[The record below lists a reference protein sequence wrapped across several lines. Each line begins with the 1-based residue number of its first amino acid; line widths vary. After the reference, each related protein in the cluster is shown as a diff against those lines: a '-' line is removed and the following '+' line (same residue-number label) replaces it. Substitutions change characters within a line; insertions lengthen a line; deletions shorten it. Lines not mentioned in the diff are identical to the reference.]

1 MNFMRGVV
9 ILAFVLGLPAIA
21 FYGVPEEVRLLI
33 DSPSMP
39 WINASWS
46 TAKPD
51 VHADHDHDHQHDS
64 LAVSSIAQPITHD
77 NSPPVPS
84 FFARTASTHAVYNS
98 QTDAGS
104 NIALASAEQR
114 VLHKPMYRPL
124 ETSNKLEVVRHLST
138 GDSAYSNPR
147 DSRSDASMVMAIEA
161 RLRELGA
168 LNYQLQQQSGSGAYR
183 FVCLCANGQ
192 GEQRTFEASS
202 EDRLQAMQTVLD
214 QVAGW
219 REERVFSFFISGGR

>member
-39 WINASWS
+39 WNNASWNA
-46 TAKPD
+46 AKPD
-51 VHADHDHDHQHDS
+51 VHDHNHQHDS
-64 LAVSSIAQPITHD
+64 LADSSIAQPTSHD
-77 NSPPVPS
+77 HSPPAPS
-84 FFARTASTHAVYNS
+84 FFARTTSTHAVYNN
-98 QTDAGS
+98 QTDDGS
-104 NIALASAEQR
+104 NVALASAEQR

-124 ETSNKLEVVRHLST
+124 ETSDKLEVVRQLST

-147 DSRSDASMVMAIEA
+147 DFRSDASMVMAIES

-168 LNYQLQQQSGSGAYR
+168 LNYQLQQQSGGGAYR

-202 EDRLQAMQTVLD
+202 KDRLQAMQTVLD

-219 REERVFSFFISGGR
+219 REERVFSFFISSGR